1 MRFSADSGADSG
13 RALIEHL
20 VCWLLHR
27 REREV
32 LVPGILPYG
41 FDAVV
46 FCWRCDHFRGRG
58 LQVLDLSG
66 RPYSTPA

>member
-1 MRFSADSGADSG
+1 V
-13 RALIEHL
+13 IEHL

-27 REREV
+27 REREI

-58 LQVLDLSG
+58 LQVLDLQ
-66 RPYSTPA
+66 PKPAA